1 VQCEQILKV
10 LPGCLLFGF
19 GVESCP
25 RLLLHDD
32 LDKKFEKAG
41 KSLLVLRDLRA
52 RLAGLTLEHLIY
64 KLLYL
69 LVFAFK

>member
-1 VQCEQILKV
+1 M
-10 LPGCLLFGF
+10 
-19 GVESCP
+19 
-25 RLLLHDD
+25 LLHHD
-32 LDKKFEKAG
+32 LDKEFERAG